1 MKIFFSQWGS
11 LSNWWLL
18 HSFVKAINRRHGRGY
33 GVMAWVMW
41 LLSWP
46 WSLPFPWPWFLWPK
60 ELLLND
66 WYAIWFVTT
75 YNTPFTWA
83 REVKAIVWTFFCK
96 TCKKALHCTWIEERR
111 HFLSAKNQRPA
122 RSSLNNW
129 QLMAKSEKQTS
140 QVKSAHYVLSTHF
153 LQWQP
158 SLEYYICG
166 AGVVGSGSKCLER

>member
-1 MKIFFSQWGS
+1 MLLLHSPWGHRDFSGQVAKICSRICSKKHIDRYLAADSIFNLTMLKIWKYFFSQWGS

-46 WSLPFPWPWFLWPK
+46 WSLPIPWLWFLWPK
-60 ELLLND
+60 ELLLDD

-96 TCKKALHCTWIEERR
+96 TCNNAL
-111 HFLSAKNQRPA
+111 
-122 RSSLNNW
+122 
-129 QLMAKSEKQTS
+129 QLDRGETTFPFSQESMTS
-140 QVKSAHYVLSTHF
+140 TLVAQ
-153 LQWQP
+153 
-158 SLEYYICG
+158 
-166 AGVVGSGSKCLER
+166 